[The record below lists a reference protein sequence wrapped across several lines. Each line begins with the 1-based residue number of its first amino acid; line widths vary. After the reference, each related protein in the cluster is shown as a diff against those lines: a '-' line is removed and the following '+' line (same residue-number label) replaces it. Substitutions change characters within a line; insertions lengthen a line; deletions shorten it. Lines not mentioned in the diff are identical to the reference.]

1 MKGVLKKRRL
11 EELRKSLPWSVGLL
25 LLQIVVSWML
35 YIRVEAIVFDAYLEI
50 IVPLSVISHLI
61 LFGTYIMRADRMLV
75 ISLLFLF
82 HLGVVLQTNLV
93 DVDAL
98 EKGLAAEKA
107 VEQEIEGGAAGDI
120 VVEAGAVQEEVVENP
135 VKTILRNNVIVIVG
149 ALFCAIVFCFMYH
162 FMDLQLQQKLMV
174 VATVGMFLLLILF
187 GTGEHGVKAWFS
199 LGGFQFQV
207 TELIKLSSLLY
218 LCLLYADDF
227 WTTGQKLCRVGCFLG
242 GITFGFL
249 VINELGTVIIIW
261 LVAFVLTFMALD
273 LSDFLMLAGAL
284 FAMVLLVVLV
294 VTKLNLGYMAGTK
307 NALTTLGFE
316 IFQKV
321 YHRFQLVYDLD
332 SLDPY
337 GTAYQSLIAR
347 KAIQLGN
354 FWGTSEHNLKIPVAE
369 SEYIMVYACLKY
381 GLFLVLLV
389 SMVYVGVILRGNR
402 IAERQKEDA
411 FSYIGIA
418 CAYSLG
424 IQSLLTILGTC
435 GLLPLS
441 GLPIAFLSDGFSMQ
455 FCSFISMFL
464 LVYTSSKRSRSYES
478 ARGRRMLGW
487 VKGIIPHIAK
497 F

>member
-25 LLQIVVSWML
+25 LLQILVSWML

-82 HLGVVLQTNLV
+82 HLGVVLQINLV

-98 EKGLAAEKA
+98 EKGLAAEKV
-107 VEQEIEGGAAGDI
+107 VEQEIIATEDG
-120 VVEAGAVQEEVVENP
+120 VVEDGAVQEEVVENP
-135 VKTILRNNVIVIVG
+135 VKTILTNNIVVIVG
-149 ALFCAIVFCFMYH
+149 ALLCTIVFCFMYH
-162 FMDLQLQQKLMV
+162 FVDLQLLQKLMI
-174 VATVGMFLLLILF
+174 VATAGMFLLLILF
-187 GTGEHGVKAWFS
+187 CTGAHGVKAWLS
-199 LGGFQFQV
+199 LGGFRFQV

-218 LCLLYADDF
+218 LCLLYADVF

-242 GITFGFL
+242 GITLGFL

-261 LVAFVLTFMALD
+261 VVALVLTFMALD

-337 GTAYQSLIAR
+337 GTAYQSVIAR

-354 FWGTSEHNLKIPVAE
+354 FWGTSEHNLKIPVAQ

-455 FCSFISMFL
+455 FISFISMFL
-464 LVYTSSKRSRSYES
+464 LVYTSSKCSGVYET